1 MIKVPRRMQDLGAA
15 VTAGRETL
23 SQRLRRPPTIDE
35 LADHLGT
42 TPEEVIEAMDAAQ
55 VYRPGSLSAP
65 INSIESDD
73 GPDLGDVVGRPDPGY
88 ELVDNMESVRDL
100 IRRLP
105 PRQRHILGLRFYD
118 DMTQAQIAEK
128 VGVSQ
133 MHVSRLLSTA
143 LRQLREGLTSDA

>member
-1 MIKVPRRMQDLGAA
+1 
-15 VTAGRETL
+15 
-23 SQRLRRPPTIDE
+23 
-35 LADHLGT
+35 
-42 TPEEVIEAMDAAQ
+42 
-55 VYRPGSLSAP
+55 
-65 INSIESDD
+65 
-73 GPDLGDVVGRPDPGY
+73 VVGRPDPGY